1 MIVRIVPC
9 VILFF
14 KGIGLSLIYIAEA
27 GNIIGVHIQHRLL
40 CILGGGNRRRC
51 IFIILA
57 DAQEYCRQH
66 HQCQQH
72 SDHLSLFLFHNNTLT
87 FLSSFSV
94 LMLIA
99 LFCSNRFYLIR
110 LPNQITNP
118 AIIQP
123 TGRITVTSN
132 PNNRICAESTTR
144 LETS

>member
-9 VILFF
+9 FILFF
-14 KGIGLSLIYIAEA
+14 KGIGLSLIYITEA

-40 CILGGGNRRRC
+40 CILGGGSHRRC
-51 IFIILA
+51 IFIILS
-57 DAQEYCRQH
+57 DAQECCRQN

-99 LFCSNRFYLIR
+99 LFCSKRFYLFR
-110 LPNQITNP
+110 LRNQITNP

-123 TGRITVTSN
+123 TGRIMVTNKPSS
-132 PNNRICAESTTR
+132 RICAESTTR

>member
-1 MIVRIVPC
+1 MIVCIVPGI
-9 VILFF
+9 ILFF

-40 CILGGGNRRRC
+40 CILGGGSRRRC

-57 DAQEYCRQH
+57 DAQECCRQH
-66 HQCQQH
+66 YQCQQH
-72 SDHLSLFLFHNNTLT
+72 PNHLSLFLFHNNTLT
-87 FLSSFSV
+87 FLSSFSF

-99 LFCSNRFYLIR
+99 LFCSKRFYLFR

-118 AIIQP
+118 AITQP
-123 TGRITVTSN
+123 TGSIMVTSS
-132 PNNRICAESTTR
+132 PSSRICAESTTR